1 MSLATACSAP
11 SGPWWTL
18 HSSQR
23 AEPSFARTRLTTS
36 GGESSPA
43 SAGSAPASVV
53 GRSSSTTSS
62 STERPISSSGAH
74 PSVRS
79 QAALASRK
87 RPSGEKTASRSFDSR
102 QNCDMRD
109 SASAARTTARSRST
123 VAISTLATDSTNP
136 RSSSENAARRRL
148 QTTSSPNAV
157 SPLPTGAET
166 RLTNPSAAR
175 PGERKLVSV
184 SRSGV
189 SSVLPASRRRTT
201 DSRSS
206 GEGSGG
212 RGGGSPALA
221 RTMISPSAVVSTTM
235 TTSLASVSCSTRA
248 ASSSRSATGLPRSAS
263 EPRPLTRACC
273 VRRCRICS
281 LTRTRSVMS
290 WATITAPSGRSAG
303 PAGAKWSQNTLRP
316 STDSKSSVR
325 DAPASAASQCSP
337 RRAQAA
343 AGITSRRSRPI
354 AAAGSCPWRSYAAP
368 CITTTRWSGS
378 TTITAASGI
387 RPSTMSARGA
397 ASLRL
402 SKPINPGVMVRY
414 YPVRRA
420 ESSSAAITR
429 TGARPRRRRAAGA
442 RSGGP
447 GPCRSPARRW
457 RRAGRGSPRP
467 RRPRRCRR
475 DGRA

>member
-1 MSLATACSAP
+1 MSLATACSEP

-23 AEPSFARTRLTTS
+23 AEPSFARTRLT
-36 GGESSPA
+36 SSDVEPSPL
-43 SAGSAPASVV
+43 SADSAPATVA

-62 STERPISSSGAH
+62 STEWPIRSSCAH
-74 PSVRS
+74 PSVS
-79 QAALASRK
+79 SHAALASRK
-87 RPSGEKTASRSFDSR
+87 RPSGEKTASRSFDNR

-123 VAISTLATDSTNP
+123 VAISTLATDSTNA
-136 RSSSENAARRRL
+136 RSSSENAACRRL
-148 QTTSSPNAV
+148 QATSSPNAV
-157 SPLPTGAET
+157 WPLPTGADT

-189 SSVLPASRRRTT
+189 SSVSPASRRRRT

-235 TTSLASVSCSTRA
+235 ITSLASVSCSTRA
-248 ASSSRSATGLPRSAS
+248 ASSNSSETGRPRSAS
-263 EPRPLTRACC
+263 EPRPLTAACC
-273 VRRCRICS
+273 ISRCRAWS
-281 LTRTRSVMS
+281 RTRTRSVMS
-290 WATITAPSGRSAG
+290 WATMTAPIGRSAG
-303 PAGAKWSQNTLRP
+303 PAGAKWSQYTLLP

-337 RRAQAA
+337 RRAHAA

-354 AAAGSCPWRSYAAP
+354 ATAGSCPWRSYAAP
-368 CITTTRWSGS
+368 CIRTTRWSES

-414 YPVRRA
+414 YPGLHGV
-420 ESSSAAITR
+420 SSSATVR
-429 TGARPRRRRAAGA
+429 TSGLGASAGA
-442 RSGGP
+442 RH
-447 GPCRSPARRW
+447 CAARDEMSW
-457 RRAGRGSPRP
+457 M
-467 RRPRRCRR
+467 
-475 DGRA
+475 